1 MKIRRSLFYPIVL
14 SLAVAI
20 LASVVGLSGNKPSR
34 EDRSTAV
41 KGLQD
46 DRLEETKKYE
56 YAATNAQTAIMPS
69 RTSSTSTSSTT
80 TTTATPALVSIKGI
94 VSGSPESVSF
104 SGQAELNARV
114 VTDPDF
120 GNPPRVVL
128 SINLSDVTGV
138 GQRTKTTYVTSDE
151 QTLTRPLAA
160 TDTVQMTF
168 PFYPSDGSAI
178 SSRTGMASFNL
189 SFDENSLT
197 LTGVTGAIG
206 SP

>member
-1 MKIRRSLFYPIVL
+1 MI
-14 SLAVAI
+14 
-20 LASVVGLSGNKPSR
+20 
-34 EDRSTAV
+34 
-41 KGLQD
+41 
-46 DRLEETKKYE
+46 
-56 YAATNAQTAIMPS
+56 
-69 RTSSTSTSSTT
+69 
-80 TTTATPALVSIKGI
+80 
-94 VSGSPESVSF
+94 
-104 SGQAELNARV
+104 
-114 VTDPDF
+114 TDPDF
-120 GNPPRVVL
+120 GNPPKMVL
-128 SINLSDVTGV
+128 SINLSDVTNI

>member
-1 MKIRRSLFYPIVL
+1 MKIRRWLFYPVVL
-14 SLAVAI
+14 SLGVAI
-20 LASVVGLSGNKPSR
+20 LVSVVGLSGNKPSR

-56 YAATNAQTAIMPS
+56 YAAAIMPS

-80 TTTATPALVSIKGI
+80 TTTATAAQVLIKGI
-94 VSGSPESVSF
+94 VSGSPESVSL
-104 SGQAELNARV
+104 SGQAQLNARV

-189 SFDENSLT
+189 TFDENSLT

>member
-69 RTSSTSTSSTT
+69 RTTSTSTSSTT
-80 TTTATPALVSIKGI
+80 TTTATPGHCEQIAGERQLLGA
-94 VSGSPESVSF
+94 SG
-104 SGQAELNARV
+104 A
-114 VTDPDF
+114 
-120 GNPPRVVL
+120 
-128 SINLSDVTGV
+128 
-138 GQRTKTTYVTSDE
+138 
-151 QTLTRPLAA
+151 
-160 TDTVQMTF
+160 
-168 PFYPSDGSAI
+168 
-178 SSRTGMASFNL
+178 
-189 SFDENSLT
+189 
-197 LTGVTGAIG
+197 
-206 SP
+206 